1 MIRLENLEVNFN
13 GIKALNNVSL
23 DIEKGD
29 VYGVVGFSG
38 AGKSTLIRCINL
50 LQKPTF
56 GRVIISGEDIT
67 DLSEK
72 ELRIKRKKIG
82 MIFQHFNLMQ
92 SRNVFENVAY
102 SLNHLSK
109 KEREERVRKLLELVD
124 ISDKIYS
131 YPSELSGGQ
140 KQRVAIARALANNP
154 DILLCDEA
162 TSALDPQTTRQILK
176 LLKKLN
182 EKLNLT
188 IVIITHEM
196 AVVKEICN
204 KVAVMDSGNL
214 IEKGDVFEIFAK
226 AKEKITKNF
235 IYSENHLD
243 ELFNIMSKINIL
255 QSLNEN
261 KKLYKIVY
269 IGDIAQ
275 EPLISEIFN
284 RFKVNSNII
293 WGNIEII
300 TGKTIGNLAII
311 FEGEKENIASSIE
324 FLKEKGAEIEE
335 ILIKEVENA

>member
-92 SRNVFENVAY
+92 SRNIFENVAY